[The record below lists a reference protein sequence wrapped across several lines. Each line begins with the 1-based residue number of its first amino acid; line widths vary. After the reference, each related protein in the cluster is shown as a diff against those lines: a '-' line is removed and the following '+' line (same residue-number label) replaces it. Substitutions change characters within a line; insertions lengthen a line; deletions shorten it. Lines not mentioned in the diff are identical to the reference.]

1 MTRYRVWHRT
11 AYTYGKPVQ
20 DSVGQFHLV
29 PRDLPWQ
36 RLEASAVVVDP
47 VPGDLDADTDYF
59 GNAST
64 YFHLTDPHSELTIT
78 ASSEVDVDVPAYD
91 PAALAQPWERARP
104 LAHPETP
111 GAWAATEYALESARA
126 RHAPDAVAY
135 GAESLTPGRPLGE
148 AVTDLMQR
156 IFRDF
161 DYDKTATTVTSTV
174 ADAMRARAGVCQ
186 DFAHVALACLR
197 SHGVAARYVSGY
209 LATRPAPGKERVFGA
224 DASHAWL
231 SVWLPPTGEATGDAA
246 GEAAGGQAGE
256 GQWLAIDPTNDQWA
270 DDRYV
275 TVAWGR
281 DYGDVSPVKGIIFT
295 KAKQS
300 TLRVSVDVAPLAD

>member
-104 LAHPETP
+104 LAHPETA

-231 SVWLPPTGEATGDAA
+231 SVWLPPTGEVTGDAA

>member
-104 LAHPETP
+104 LAHPETA

-231 SVWLPPTGEATGDAA
+231 SVWLPPAGEVTGDAA